1 MVIAYFCRIIYNTT
15 GQSLVR
21 VDSLDRLNSLT
32 RLVKNIL
39 RLLVMFSLSLF
50 FVLIIWAFFWVAC
63 FASDACYN
71 AQFIELP

>member
-1 MVIAYFCRIIYNTT
+1 MLFTYLCRIIYNTT

-21 VDSLDRLNSLT
+21 VDSLDRLDSLT

-39 RLLVMFSLSLF
+39 RLLIMFSLSLF
-50 FVLIIWAFFWVAC
+50 FVLMIWAFFWVAC
-63 FASDACYN
+63 FASDVCYN